1 MKVNVKG
8 LAAVI
13 LLLITGVFLVS
24 CDYLLPSPLGRDN
37 PRDDESQLS
46 DFKAFFSGNKT
57 ATLLWDWKSY
67 TGTDPSR
74 KIIKIRIVHSE
85 NDPPASMFPLD
96 KSNVQELTSG
106 DSFVW
111 KNLREYSDHYFALYQ
126 LEESGTWLKPL
137 YTNFHI
143 EGSGY
148 SDNQGPPPI
157 QYMYADMVPGS
168 VVYGTI
174 DHPSLA
180 NSSRGFLIFDTKS
193 LDPYSTG
200 LITAAELQFTYDS
213 SNYLGTVS
221 IVPMKKDVYAGDLWD
236 DISYSGYYD
245 MDHSISISISK
256 TVNVT
261 VDISTVLNYCRLYGT
276 STIAFI
282 IPPTDAGRINDPAG
296 KISLQ
301 NLTVWRTQ

>member
-37 PRDDESQLS
+37 PRDDRSQLS

-157 QYMYADMVPGS
+157 QYMYTDMVPGAVVHGTS
-168 VVYGTI
+168 VPLDSAY
-174 DHPSLA
+174 
-180 NSSRGFLIFDTKS
+180 RGFLTFDTES

-245 MDHSISISISK
+245 MDHSISRQISNNF
-256 TVNVT
+256 VVT
-261 VDISTVLNYCRLYGT
+261 VDISTVLNYCRVYGT
-276 STIAFI
+276 HTFALI
-282 IPPTDAGRINDPAG
+282 IPPADLGTISDPG
-296 KISLQ
+296 GDITLQ